1 MIHVFNVVYI
11 FASKAIMQDG
21 AMKNFPHG
29 TEGVY
34 LPLPYEQRGVAV
46 PATEKK
52 AKVSLRETT
61 YTQLKDLILS
71 GQLRPS
77 ERLSE
82 NGLAKR
88 FGVSRTPLREALMKL
103 EEEGLIVGQRNLGYT
118 VTDLDITGFCNLLVV
133 REALD
138 VCAARL
144 ACQHATEEDL
154 ARIRD
159 VIDQMITVKD
169 SDNRTPSD
177 AAKNLQLGLHIHRV
191 IVEATKNDALVRAT
205 DQIYQQLRLALWL
218 EVLWVDLEH
227 TDLDEHQAIANAI
240 CARDPEAAAKAAS
253 EHVQSSLRNMS
264 KLERIWRH
272 RRISPLG

>member
-1 MIHVFNVVYI
+1 
-11 FASKAIMQDG
+11 
-21 AMKNFPHG
+21 
-29 TEGVY
+29 
-34 LPLPYEQRGVAV
+34 
-46 PATEKK
+46 
-52 AKVSLRETT
+52 
-61 YTQLKDLILS
+61 
-71 GQLRPS
+71 
-77 ERLSE
+77 
-82 NGLAKR
+82 
-88 FGVSRTPLREALMKL
+88 
-103 EEEGLIVGQRNLGYT
+103 
-118 VTDLDITGFCNLLVV
+118 
-133 REALD
+133 
-138 VCAARL
+138 
-144 ACQHATEEDL
+144 
-154 ARIRD
+154 
-159 VIDQMITVKD
+159 MITVKD